1 MVDSDIK
8 SFMYNLKM
16 FKIISRVS
24 NLRLLKTLNNNLRI
38 DYEYLSVLDICLTD
52 ILGIFKILFFNTLSG
67 N

>member
-52 ILGIFKILFFNTLSG
+52 ILGIFKTLFFNTLSG